1 VLVADVTPGSG
12 AARGGLAPE
21 DVIVAVDGKPMENAR
36 QFSVNLYRRA
46 PGSSVVLDVM
56 RGPVRKSLT
65 VTISERERDPEALRA
80 LLTPEQNVVPR
91 LGLLALDLD
100 DEVARR
106 LPPLRAKAGVVVAA
120 VTGEGPA
127 WADSPEPGD
136 VIYSLNGVFVG
147 SVGALR
153 EAVGKLQPGQ
163 PVVLRIER
171 SSRLMYLA
179 AEAE

>member
-1 VLVADVTPGSG
+1 
-12 AARGGLAPE
+12 
-21 DVIVAVDGKPMENAR
+21 VAVDGKPMENAR
-36 QFSVNLYRRA
+36 QLAVNLYRRA
-46 PGSSVVLDVM
+46 PGSSVVLDVL
-56 RGPVRKSLT
+56 RGPVRRSLT
-65 VTISERERDPEALRA
+65 LTVSERERDPEALRS

-100 DEVARR
+100 ENVARR

-127 WADSPEPGD
+127 WADAPERGD
-136 VIYSLNGVFVG
+136 VIYMVNGEFVA

-153 EAVGKLQPGQ
+153 EVVARLQPGQ
-163 PVVLRIER
+163 PVVLRVER

-179 AEAE
+179 AELE